1 MDDQEEDY
9 MSDSFININQDVR
22 PGMPLPR
29 RVKETFK
36 KEEKQKEANEK
47 SRQKSIKEQ
56 EKEQRETVLNI
67 ALGNENKGFA
77 MLQKMGY
84 KTGQPLGKSG
94 KGIVEPIP
102 LNITTGRSGL
112 GHEEVKK
119 RKAAENLESY
129 RRKIHLK
136 KQAEQQTADLFKMRL
151 KTKQEQLQVRR
162 DLEKSQKAC
171 QQLDMQKGLELPKEI
186 WYWIKPKDEK
196 EDVEEEEEE
205 EEEEYEE
212 SEKLQILT
220 EYLRTEYF
228 YCIWCGTAYE
238 DQDKVTFLK
247 FIHVL
252 INAFVHYVCKIKKI
266 YRQIALE
273 TLLQIMSNALK
284 KQNSKSKGL
293 F

>member
-1 MDDQEEDY
+1 MRKVSSIDKKFARGELIQIMDDTEEDY
-9 MSDSFININQDVR
+9 MSDSFINMNQDVR
-22 PGMPLPR
+22 PGMPMLR
-29 RVKETFK
+29 RVRETFR

-56 EKEQRETVLNI
+56 EEEQRETVLNI

-84 KTGQPLGKSG
+84 KSGQPLGKSG

-119 RKAAENLESY
+119 RKAEENLENY
-129 RRKIHLK
+129 RKKMHMK
-136 KQAEQQTADLFKMRL
+136 KQADKQTTDLFKMRL
-151 KTKQEQLQVRR
+151 KTKQEQLQVKR

-171 QQLDMQKGLELPKEI
+171 QQLDMQKGLEHPKEI
-186 WYWIKPKDEK
+186 WYWLRAGGEKD
-196 EDVEEEEEE
+196 DDEEEEEE
-205 EEEEYEE
+205 EEEDKEEEPKE

-220 EYLRTEYF
+220 AYLKEEHL

-238 DQDKVTFLK
+238 DQEDMSSNCPGDTFAD
-247 FIHVL
+247 H
-252 INAFVHYVCKIKKI
+252 
-266 YRQIALE
+266 E
-273 TLLQIMSNALK
+273 
-284 KQNSKSKGL
+284 
-293 F
+293 